1 MCGCATYNKHSPF
14 FSSAHPHISTSAHY
28 PLKSALRIACSRSH
42 LQQVRDF
49 VRSYLSS
56 RQLSEI
62 TVNQVVLAVD
72 EVVANFIIHANAE
85 DETQFLDLKL
95 DFDDH
100 DINVEIADHSDTIYL
115 PGPHQSPD
123 LSDYIRQGRKGG
135 MGMALVNRLMDRV
148 EFFTRGNQTVC
159 HLSKHLA

>member
-1 MCGCATYNKHSPF
+1 M
-14 FSSAHPHISTSAHY
+14 
-28 PLKSALRIACSRSH
+28 KSVLRVACSRAH
-42 LQQVRDF
+42 LQEVRDF

-56 RQLSEI
+56 RQLSDV

-72 EVVANFIIHANAE
+72 EVVANFIIHANGE
-85 DETQFLDLKL
+85 DETQFLDLSL
-95 DFDDH
+95 AIDEQDL
-100 DINVEIADHSDTIYL
+100 NVEIADNGDTIFL

-123 LSDYIRQGRKGG
+123 LRAYIQQGRKGG

-148 EFFTRGNQTVC
+148 EFFTRGNHTVC

>member
-1 MCGCATYNKHSPF
+1 M
-14 FSSAHPHISTSAHY
+14 
-28 PLKSALRIACSRSH
+28 KSVLRIACSRAH

-49 VRSYLSS
+49 VRNYLST
-56 RQLSEI
+56 RQLSEK

-72 EVVANFIIHANAE
+72 EVVANFIIHANSE

-95 DFDDH
+95 EFDDH
-100 DINVEIADHSDTIYL
+100 DLNVEIADNGNTIFQ
-115 PGPHQSPD
+115 PGPHKAPD
-123 LSDYIRQGRKGG
+123 LRAYIQEGRKGG

-148 EFFTRGNQTVC
+148 EFFTRGKHTVC